1 MNDGRR
7 PAFDPD
13 LIEAVCF
20 DLDDTLF
27 DFEQYVR
34 AGLLEA
40 ADLVRTRTGRRIRDE
55 LIELYFEAG
64 VTEGTFDRLVE
75 RHDLPA
81 SLVPELVEA
90 YHDHRGALEPYPETE
105 AVLARLGE
113 RYTLGLLTDGRN
125 GRGKL
130 ARLGLDSYF
139 DAVVVAHDR
148 DFEKPDVEAFERVAA
163 SLGVEPTAAVYVG
176 DHPELD
182 VVGPKQLG
190 MGTVRIRRGRYADLP
205 SRDDA
210 PPDVEVDRLGSLVD
224 LLEGDAAGPDVP
236 AVDDR

>member
-1 MNDGRR
+1 MTDGRR

-13 LIEAVCF
+13 GVEAVCF

-40 ADLVRTRTGRRIRDE
+40 ADRVLARTGRRFHDE
-55 LIELYFEAG
+55 ILELYFEEG

-81 SLVPELVEA
+81 ALVPDLVEA
-90 YHDHRGALEPYPETE
+90 YHDHRGPLEPYPEAE
-105 AVLARLGE
+105 AVLARLRD
-113 RYTLGLLTDGRN
+113 RYPLGLVTDGRN

-130 ARLGLDSYF
+130 GRLGLEGYF
-139 DAVVVAHDR
+139 DAVVVTHDR
-148 DFEKPDVEAFERVAA
+148 DFAKPADEAFEAVAA
-163 SLGVEPTAAVYVG
+163 GLGVEPTAAVYVG

-182 VVGPKQLG
+182 VVGPKRLG
-190 MGTVRIRRGRYADLP
+190 MGTVRVRRGRFAELP

-210 PPDVEVDRLGSLVD
+210 PPDVEVDRLEAVVD
-224 LLEGDAAGPDVP
+224 LLGLPTRPADVDER
-236 AVDDR
+236 ASR